1 MVGRTV
7 SESMSDELK
16 TERHQRAARALT
28 TECAASRSCLTAQGL
43 PGPRSSSMSTTGTRV
58 NAGPAAAQAQRA
70 DDRGSRLM
78 WFWPLLIPQSPSVMR
93 RAAPP
98 D

>member
-1 MVGRTV
+1 
-7 SESMSDELK
+7 
-16 TERHQRAARALT
+16 
-28 TECAASRSCLTAQGL
+28 
-43 PGPRSSSMSTTGTRV
+43 MSTTGTRV